1 MVISLR
7 GVQHIVA
14 RRTRNRLVSG
24 RISPEFL
31 GYTYSQKPKHPAK
44 AGRLG
49 CCGGYIGERSIQV
62 LVFVFVTSLSVEYTE
77 LRYVASIFWT
87 NLKKSCGK
95 TVY

>member
-7 GVQHIVA
+7 GVQHIAA
-14 RRTRNRLVSG
+14 RWTRNRSVSG
-24 RISPEFL
+24 CISPEFCRL
-31 GYTYSQKPKHPAK
+31 WYFQKPKHPAK

>member
-14 RRTRNRLVSG
+14 RRTSNRSVSG
-24 RISPEFL
+24 CISPEL
-31 GYTYSQKPKHPAK
+31 SGYTHSQKPKHPAK
-44 AGRLG
+44 TGRLG

>member
-14 RRTRNRLVSG
+14 RRTRNHLVSG

>member
-14 RRTRNRLVSG
+14 RRTRNRLVPG